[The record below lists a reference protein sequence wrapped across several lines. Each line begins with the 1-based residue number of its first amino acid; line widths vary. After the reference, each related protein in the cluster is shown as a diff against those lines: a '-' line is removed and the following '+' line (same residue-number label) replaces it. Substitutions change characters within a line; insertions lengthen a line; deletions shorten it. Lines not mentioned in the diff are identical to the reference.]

1 MKKIIYSTI
10 ICLFTQITSA
20 QVAIAKENVD
30 GNNTILDFNSTPTNT
45 LGLILPAVNSLTALT
60 ASNNGTFL
68 FDKTDKKVKMYE
80 KNGWVPLSDAGDAS
94 AIIPNST
101 PEIGREVII
110 GAPSSPAKGILVLE
124 SNNKAL
130 ILPKVSN
137 PHISVKSPYPGMLC
151 YDTTSKSLA
160 VFDGVNW
167 NYWK

>member
-1 MKKIIYSTI
+1 MKQIIYSTI
-10 ICLFTQITSA
+10 ICLFTQIVSA

-45 LGLILPAVNSLTALT
+45 LGLILPAVDTLPALT

-68 FDKTDKKVKMYE
+68 FDKTDKMVKMYE
-80 KNGWVPLSDAGDAS
+80 KNGWVLLSDAGNTN
-94 AIIPNST
+94 AIISNSS
-101 PEIGREVII
+101 PEIGRDVII
-110 GAPSSPAKGILVLE
+110 GAPSSSAKGILVLE

-130 ILPKVSN
+130 ILPKISN

-151 YDTTSKSLA
+151 YDTVSKSLA
-160 VFDGVNW
+160 VFDGINW